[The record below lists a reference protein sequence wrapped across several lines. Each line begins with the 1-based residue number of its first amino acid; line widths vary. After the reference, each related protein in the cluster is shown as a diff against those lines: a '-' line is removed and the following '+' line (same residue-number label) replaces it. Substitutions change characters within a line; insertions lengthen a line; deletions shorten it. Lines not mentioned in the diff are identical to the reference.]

1 MKHQLKIIGLMI
13 LFLFVA
19 YLIIQAL
26 MMWAELE
33 ASRVMSDYQI
43 VLRWR

>member
-1 MKHQLKIIGLMI
+1 MKQLKIIGLML
-13 LFLFVA
+13 LFLVVT
-19 YLIIQAL
+19 YCTIQAL